1 MSENVFEIR
10 DLKDYT
16 ILIPNMAPNQF
27 TLIQAAL
34 LSEGYHVELM
44 SKASSQV
51 AQLGLQYVHNDTF
64 RFFHDGAERAFAIE
78 TLCL

>member
-51 AQLGLQYVHNDTF
+51 AQLGL
-64 RFFHDGAERAFAIE
+64 
-78 TLCL
+78 

>member
-51 AQLGLQYVHNDTF
+51 AQLGLQISFTHVRIPRIPVSAHVY
-64 RFFHDGAERAFAIE
+64 E
-78 TLCL
+78 